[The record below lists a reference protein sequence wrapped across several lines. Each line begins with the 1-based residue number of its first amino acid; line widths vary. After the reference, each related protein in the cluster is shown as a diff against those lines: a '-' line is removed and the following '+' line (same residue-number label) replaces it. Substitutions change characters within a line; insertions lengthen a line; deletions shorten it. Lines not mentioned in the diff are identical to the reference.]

1 MAVPWLRIFDAL
13 LGVGNLALARR
24 LERRSAE
31 GGEERSIEARAPR
44 GGSLEARMA
53 NVVVAALKEVFDRD
67 AHRLELERQQA
78 EAERERAE
86 RALRLELCRQAG
98 ERELGRLRV
107 LTAVTVVAAVAALV
121 VSVQSGGRPVAPRI
135 LLGVAWG
142 TLLGALATTFAGQSA
157 VGRAVD
163 SFDPDRSLAFR
174 PPLAGALASWLVI
187 IGLALLAAAVLV
199 A

>member
-24 LERRSAE
+24 LERRSAD
-31 GGEERSIEARAPR
+31 GGADRGLEAQVPR
-44 GGSLEARMA
+44 TGSLEARMA

-98 ERELGRLRV
+98 ERELGRLRI
-107 LTAVTVVAAVAALV
+107 LTAVTVVAAIAALF
-121 VSVQSGGRPVAPRI
+121 VSVESAGRPVASRVV
-135 LLGVAWG
+135 LGVAWC

-174 PPLAGALASWLVI
+174 PPVSGAIASWMIV
-187 IGLALLAAAVLV
+187 IGLALLAGAVLV
-199 A
+199 T